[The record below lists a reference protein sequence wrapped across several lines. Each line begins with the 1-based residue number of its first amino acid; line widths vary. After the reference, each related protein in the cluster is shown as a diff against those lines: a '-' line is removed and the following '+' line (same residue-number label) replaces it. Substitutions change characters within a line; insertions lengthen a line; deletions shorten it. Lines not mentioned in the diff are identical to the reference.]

1 MAQIDGAGL
10 VGPAYDAL
18 TAVLREVDEDGSW
31 SPTGCRGWAV
41 RDLTF
46 HCLSD
51 AQRALVALHTPT
63 ADEPDRDA
71 VTYWTDWA
79 PDPRGAAHGRRHT
92 RVVASMFLHWDRLR
106 DLYLETAAAVQDGVR
121 GTDGGRPVRTQGHVL
136 TVDDLASTLCVEAT
150 IHHLDLVRHLP
161 SRSRPSAVGLQEV
174 RRVLD
179 GLLGGSV
186 ATGWT
191 DERYA
196 EVATGRAEP
205 TPAEAR
211 ELGALTGRLP
221 VFS

>member
-1 MAQIDGAGL
+1 MAQMDGAGL
-10 VGPAYDAL
+10 VGSAYDAL
-18 TAVLREVDEDGSW
+18 TAVLRGVDEDGSW

-51 AQRALVALHTPT
+51 AQRALVALHTP
-63 ADEPDRDA
+63 ADGEPDRDA

-79 PDPRGAAHGRRHT
+79 PDPQGAARGRRHT
-92 RVVASMFLHWDRLR
+92 RVVASMFLHWDQLR
-106 DLYLETAAAVQDGVR
+106 GIYLETAAAVLDGVR
-121 GTDGGRPVRTQGHVL
+121 GADGGRLVGTQGHVR

-150 IHHLDLVRHLP
+150 IHHHDLVRHLP
-161 SRSRPSAVGLQEV
+161 SRSAPSAVGLQEV

-196 EVATGRAEP
+196 EVATGRAVP
-205 TPAEAR
+205 TPAEGR
-211 ELGALTGRLP
+211 QLGALTGRLP

>member
-18 TAVLREVDEDGSW
+18 TAVLRAVDEDGSW
-31 SPTGCRGWAV
+31 SPTGCRGWSV

-51 AQRALVALHTPT
+51 AQRALVALHTP
-63 ADEPDRDA
+63 ADAAPDRDA
-71 VTYWTDWA
+71 VTYWTDWV
-79 PDPRGAAHGRRHT
+79 PDPQGAAKGLRHT
-92 RVVASMFLHWDRLR
+92 RVVASMFLHWDQLR
-106 DLYLETAAAVQDGVR
+106 GIYLETAAAVLDGVR
-121 GTDGGRPVRTQGHVL
+121 GTDGGRLIRTQGHVL

-161 SRSRPSAVGLQEV
+161 SRSAPSAEGLQEV

-196 EVATGRAEP
+196 EVATGRAAL